1 MGGGIQSRHI
11 LPAPICTKT
20 PSMVW
25 LLRPWGLGG
34 LESRLGASEAIPG
47 GCTLTGD
54 IFRVCRGLLR
64 LLNVRS
70 IGVCAGWAGR

>member
-1 MGGGIQSRHI
+1 
-11 LPAPICTKT
+11 
-20 PSMVW
+20 MVW

-34 LESRLGASEAIPG
+34 LGGRLGASDAIPDG
-47 GCTLTGD
+47 STLTGG

-70 IGVCAGWAGR
+70 IGVCAGWVGR